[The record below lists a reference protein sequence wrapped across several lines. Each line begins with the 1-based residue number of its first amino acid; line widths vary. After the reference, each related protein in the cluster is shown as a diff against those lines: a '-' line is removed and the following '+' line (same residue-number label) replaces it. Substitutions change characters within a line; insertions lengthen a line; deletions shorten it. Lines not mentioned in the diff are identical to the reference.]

1 MKDWQ
6 DLMQAGNYGYNT
18 QLLPTEANASGSPAK
33 VPDVDGEDAGGGHA
47 YGDLNKTDL
56 TNFDMT
62 TLTIEYR
69 VMDGW
74 SNKSEIITRRIYI
87 YESRQFDGY
96 AFYATPLTDA
106 SGADF
111 EQFYDNG
118 SGDPFLTSVRKD
130 LDGDGVSDFWE
141 FALGTDYKKA
151 GVPGA
156 ADNYTPDIGDHA
168 TFKDLHF
175 EKISN
180 ADLRDRLRGLHDAS
194 DLYRDF
200 NSTITSGL

>member
-1 MKDWQ
+1 MGE
-6 DLMQAGNYGYNT
+6 GNYGYNT
-18 QLLPTEANASGSPAK
+18 QLLPTDASATGSPAK
-33 VPDVDGEDAGGGHA
+33 VPDVDGEHSGGGHA
-47 YGDLNKTDL
+47 FTDLNKTDL

-62 TLTIEYR
+62 TMTIEYR
-69 VMDGW
+69 AKDGW
-74 SNKSEIITRRIYI
+74 DNKSEIATRRIYI

-156 ADNYTPDIGDHA
+156 PDNYTPDIGSHE
-168 TFKDLHF
+168 TFKNLHF
-175 EKISN
+175 EKLST

-194 DLYRDF
+194 DLPRDF
-200 NSTITSGL
+200 NTTITSGL